1 MAPPNQIMIAVPQPI
16 LEADW
21 IQKGFKVLSI
31 IQLRAC
37 ASLVMASSIYSIWL
51 VQIYGFKFTHGS
63 GIWTGLI
70 FGINGAIGLSVA
82 KETSKCNLIALVV
95 MSIVSILCSLILI
108 GQGGLIGLF
117 GVAIRIIYFIIGLVE
132 AGNAIATAVLS
143 CHVICCVIQ
152 W

>member
-1 MAPPNQIMIAVPQPI
+1 MAPPKQIMIAVPQPL

-21 IQKGFKVLSI
+21 NLKVFKVLSI
-31 IQLRAC
+31 IQLIAC
-37 ASLVMASSIYSIWL
+37 ASLVMASSIWI
-51 VQIYGFKFTHGS
+51 QIYGYNFTHGC

-132 AGNAIATAVLS
+132 AGNAIATAILS